1 MDTNGDGVVDA
12 ADNPIPSD
20 TTNTSSTP
28 PPEEIQMDTNGDG
41 VVDEFE
47 SQIADELV
55 STRNS
60 FIVKLRSSDAVS
72 LNKTLD
78 LLKPDLEAAGGD
90 VKSIYEQFGM
100 FNLKFDGPQQAVD
113 RLIDKLKT
121 DPSIEAVYNDTI
133 ITGDQSTSP
142 VIVPPHSVTIT
153 LHLMQMV
160 SVPTDLYL
168 IMSL

>member
-1 MDTNGDGVVDA
+1 
-12 ADNPIPSD
+12 
-20 TTNTSSTP
+20 
-28 PPEEIQMDTNGDG
+28 MDTNGDG
-41 VVDEFE
+41 VVDELE

-60 FIVKLRSSDAVS
+60 FIVKLRSSDTVS

-78 LLKPDLEAAGGD
+78 LLKPDIEAAGGS
-90 VKSIYEQFGM
+90 VKSIYAQFGM

-113 RLIDKLKT
+113 RLIDKLKA
-121 DPSIEAVYNDTI
+121 DPAIEAVYNDTI
-133 ITGDQSTSP
+133 ITNDQSTSP

-153 LHLMQMV
+153 LHLMPMV
-160 SVPTDLYL
+160 SVPTNPYL